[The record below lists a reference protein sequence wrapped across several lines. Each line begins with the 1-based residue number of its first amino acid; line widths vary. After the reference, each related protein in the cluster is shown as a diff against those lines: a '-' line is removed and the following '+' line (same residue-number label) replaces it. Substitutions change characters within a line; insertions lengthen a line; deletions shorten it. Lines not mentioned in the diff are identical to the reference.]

1 MPVSADAPSM
11 RIALF
16 GPMAARLGT
25 DHLDSAPLADTGAVL
40 AWIAARHPELAD
52 LCRRSRVAVGDA
64 FADGPIP
71 PGTAE
76 VAVIP
81 PVSGG

>member
-1 MPVSADAPSM
+1 MII
-11 RIALF
+11 RLF
-16 GPMAARLGT
+16 GPMAAALGVDRLESG
-25 DHLDSAPLADTGAVL
+25 PLSDTEGVL
-40 AWIAARHPELAD
+40 AWIAERHPTLAD

-64 FADGPIP
+64 FADGPLP
-71 PGTAE
+71 PHTAE

>member
-1 MPVSADAPSM
+1 MII
-11 RIALF
+11 RLF
-16 GPMAARLGT
+16 GPMAAALGVDRLE
-25 DHLDSAPLADTGAVL
+25 ADPQPDTSAVL
-40 AWIAARHPELAD
+40 AWIRERHPAVAD

-64 FADGPIP
+64 FADGPFP

>member
-1 MPVSADAPSM
+1 M
-11 RIALF
+11 RILLF
-16 GPMAARLGT
+16 GPMAARLGCGCLEA
-25 DHLDSAPLADTGAVL
+25 DPAADTAAVL
-40 AWIAARHPELAD
+40 EWIAVRHPDLAD

>member
-1 MPVSADAPSM
+1 MII
-11 RIALF
+11 RLF
-16 GPMAARLGT
+16 GPMAAALGT
-25 DHLDSAPLADTGAVL
+25 DRLESAPLADTGAVL
-40 AWIAARHPELAD
+40 AWIADRHPPLAD

-71 PGTAE
+71 SDTAE